1 MYSPKGHAPKSNCK
15 LIICPSGFHPSRM
28 VFLLS
33 LLLLGSSSLA
43 FAATYGSDAP
53 ILLDEDMEID
63 YGGELMEY
71 AGDARILNSTFNSTY
86 ALLFVAAV
94 SAVLVVIGTF
104 LFLSEESSHD
114 FTKDRRRTRFHS
126 TDYEYLYDDGRY
138 LRNIK
143 TPIMNIR
150 LRDPESWLPLAAGRV
165 HTT

>member
-1 MYSPKGHAPKSNCK
+1 
-15 LIICPSGFHPSRM
+15 M

-71 AGDARILNSTFNSTY
+71 AGEARILNSTFNSTY

-104 LFLSEESSHD
+104 LFLTEESSHD
-114 FTKDRRRTRFHS
+114 FTKDRRRTQFHS
-126 TDYEYLYDDGRY
+126 TDYEYLYYDDGRY
-138 LRNIK
+138 FSNLLLSFIFCPAVVACYMYWVNGSLRR
-143 TPIMNIR
+143 M
-150 LRDPESWLPLAAGRV
+150 
-165 HTT
+165 

>member
-1 MYSPKGHAPKSNCK
+1 
-15 LIICPSGFHPSRM
+15 M

-33 LLLLGSSSLA
+33 LLLLGSSSSLA

-63 YGGELMEY
+63 YGGRGELVEY

-138 LRNIK
+138 LRNIQNPAK
-143 TPIMNIR
+143 
-150 LRDPESWLPLAAGRV
+150 W
-165 HTT
+165 